1 MVRRPRKAKEETPPL
16 EKEALAQEENNGSA
30 ALTEEITVEETKDVE
45 AEEAKDETAI
55 EHVPVEIVSEEQPLT
70 DEERTRLYELE
81 NLVIESFYTAGR
93 ALREINENRLYR
105 ASHRTFEEY
114 CQERFGFQR
123 RHPYH
128 LIDAAT
134 MTDRIRESAQTVHT
148 ALPTNE
154 YQIRPLS
161 RLKEEPEKQ
170 VEAWARAVEKAGGKA
185 PTHELVKETVAEY
198 VEGTKENGRE
208 KVAYRL
214 TKGDICV
221 IKRNSDPRLLER
233 VGYWGLIREVTKDV
247 CTIELYD
254 RTVADVDSNNLS
266 FLKHTKREAQSRK
279 KLFEQLSAIY
289 QAQTEREVVV
299 ALNLEYFGRLRRPT
313 LTTLE
318 KSLLRFLEQKTKMST
333 KVSAGEEK
341 EAGEE

>member
-1 MVRRPRKAKEETPPL
+1 MVRRPRKAKEEIPPL
-16 EKEALAQEENNGSA
+16 EKEALVQEENNGSA
-30 ALTEEITVEETKDVE
+30 ALAEEIKVEETKDIE
-45 AEEAKDETAI
+45 AEEAKDATAI
-55 EHVPVEIVSEEQPLT
+55 ERVPVEIVSEEEPLT
-70 DEERTRLYELE
+70 DEERNRLYELE
-81 NLVIESFYTAGR
+81 NLVIESFYIAGR
-93 ALREINENRLYR
+93 SLREINEKRLYR
-105 ASHRTFEEY
+105 ATHRTFEDY
-114 CQERFGFQR
+114 CYERFGFQR
-123 RHPYH
+123 RHSYQ
-128 LIDAAT
+128 LIEAAT
-134 MTDRIRESAQTVHT
+134 IADNLRERARPAHMI
-148 ALPTNE
+148 PTSE

-170 VEAWARAVEKAGGKA
+170 VAAWARSVEKAGGKA
-185 PTHELVKETVAEY
+185 PTHDLVKETVAEY

-221 IKRNSDPRLLER
+221 IKRNSDPRLSER

-266 FLKHTKREAQSRK
+266 FLKHTKREAQSRR

-289 QAQTEREVVV
+289 QAQTEREEVV

-313 LTTLE
+313 LTLLE
-318 KSLLRFLEQKTKMST
+318 KSLLRFLEQKTKKGG
-333 KVSAGEEK
+333 KVPAAEEK
-341 EAGEE
+341 QEG